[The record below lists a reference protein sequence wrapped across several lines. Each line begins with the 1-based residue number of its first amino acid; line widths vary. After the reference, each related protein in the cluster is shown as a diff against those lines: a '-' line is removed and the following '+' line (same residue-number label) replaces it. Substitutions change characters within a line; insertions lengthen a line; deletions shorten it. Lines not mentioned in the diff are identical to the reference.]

1 MLMKDARENGS
12 SFVRQIKV
20 QILERGERELIA
32 LIKTSRATLCPAG
45 VHTPTVIHRSFPFF
59 LFIFHYY
66 MGTTGK
72 VACRMNTMAIFTKWR
87 YSDTCYSRD
96 DLAWVNNADAYKCQ
110 LDLFATQK
118 KREPRSPIIYCCYY
132 TRVCSM
138 AFSPN
143 QLNIDQI

>member
-72 VACRMNTMAIFTKWR
+72 VACRMNTMAIFTK
-87 YSDTCYSRD
+87 
-96 DLAWVNNADAYKCQ
+96 
-110 LDLFATQK
+110 
-118 KREPRSPIIYCCYY
+118 
-132 TRVCSM
+132 
-138 AFSPN
+138 
-143 QLNIDQI
+143 